1 MQTLKQ
7 RVSVLSPSPKSV
19 TCAPAHSSGA
29 AGSIGMQR
37 RMCDV
42 RHTTCRETYNH
53 SRIGHRAWLNSLT
66 PARAVPPRRNRE
78 NRCVTALNYVHLLRA
93 ASCAF
98 HVAATLHGWQC
109 TDTDTMRPAEH
120 ALVLS
125 FLLTPRAV
133 AARRFAS
140 AYLEADVL
148 VKPAEHQRRF
158 PLQIHLAHTASEE
171 EKREC
176 STKCAGYKSNPPA
189 LSRMSTNLHGAVG
202 ESTRRQRKVRM

>member
-1 MQTLKQ
+1 MQGNLQPWATAHGSTRSHQ
-7 RVSVLSPSPKSV
+7 RAPCLLDETVKTDASQRS
-19 TCAPAHSSGA
+19 TTCTYCAPHLAR
-29 AGSIGMQR
+29 SI
-37 RMCDV
+37 
-42 RHTTCRETYNH
+42 
-53 SRIGHRAWLNSLT
+53 
-66 PARAVPPRRNRE
+66 
-78 NRCVTALNYVHLLRA
+78 
-93 ASCAF
+93 
-98 HVAATLHGWQC
+98 AATLHGWQC

-202 ESTRRQRKVRM
+202 ESTRRQ

>member
-1 MQTLKQ
+1 M
-7 RVSVLSPSPKSV
+7 
-19 TCAPAHSSGA
+19 TCDIRH
-29 AGSIGMQR
+29 AGKL
-37 RMCDV
+37 
-42 RHTTCRETYNH
+42 TTM
-53 SRIGHRAWLNSLT
+53 GHRAWLNSLT

-98 HVAATLHGWQC
+98 HAAATLHGWQC